1 MTLLDQYERPLKAP
15 EAKSAE
21 MFWDVL
27 KRLSGESGMVSAAG
41 ASVTAASALGVATV
55 FACVD
60 AIAKGCAVPPLK
72 VYRDDE
78 SGRPVPARDAPEFR
92 VLHRRPNEW
101 QTSLE
106 FRRTL
111 TAHAALTGNGYAIP
125 VRVNGA
131 LRELIPILPDQVHRE
146 ETGRYR
152 WHYRIHDQWGE
163 VGVFHPSA
171 IFHLPNLMWDAV
183 SGLSILHT
191 AREAIGLAQAIE
203 RGQARHQK
211 NAGRPSGI
219 LYTDQTL
226 EGAQGE
232 AAINRLKA
240 GWERITNGENR
251 GGTAVLDFG
260 FKWLATE
267 MSAVDAQLLETRRF
281 QVEEICRAFGV
292 FPQIVMHTVDTT
304 TFASAE
310 AFFAAHNRMTVGSWQ
325 EAWLQRL
332 DEFALDGAGPLYA
345 RFENREM
352 QSAPLKDRG
361 EWAKAMAGA
370 GGHASI
376 YTVNEL
382 RALDGLGP
390 KPGGDVLYPPSALAN
405 ADKEKTDDAS
415 A

>member
-1 MTLLDQYERPLKAP
+1 MTVLDQYGRALQAP

-21 MFWDVL
+21 MFWEVL
-27 KRLSGESGMVSAAG
+27 QRLSGDTGALSGSGAA
-41 ASVTAASALGVATV
+41 VTTASALGVATV

-60 AIAKGCAVPPLK
+60 AIAKGCAIPPLK

-78 SGRPVPARDAPEFR
+78 DGRPIPARDLPEFR

-125 VRVNGA
+125 VRVNGE
-131 LRELIPILPDQVHRE
+131 LRELIPVLPDQVHRE

-152 WHYRIHDQWGE
+152 WHYRIHDAWGE
-163 VGVFHPSA
+163 VGVFAPSA

-183 SGLSILHT
+183 SGLSILRT
-191 AREAIGLAQAIE
+191 AREAIGLARAIE
-203 RGQARHQK
+203 GGQARHQK

-226 EGAQGE
+226 EGAQGM
-232 AAINRLKA
+232 AAIQRLKE
-240 GWERITNGENR
+240 WWNTVTNGENR
-251 GGTAVLDFG
+251 GGTAVLDYG

-292 FPQIVMHTVDTT
+292 FPQIVMHTMGTT

-310 AFFAAHNRMTVGSWQ
+310 AFFAAHNRMTVGAWQ

-332 DEFALDGAGPLYA
+332 DEFALDGSGPLYA
-345 RFENREM
+345 RFENRDMET
-352 QSAPLKDRG
+352 APLKDQG
-361 EWAKAMAGA
+361 EFFAKMAGA

-376 YTVNEL
+376 LTINEI
-382 RALDGLGP
+382 RAMKGLPP
-390 KPGGDVLYPPSALAN
+390 KEGGDRLYPPSALAKV
-405 ADKEKTDDAS
+405 DS